1 MLRSVAV
8 AILLA
13 LALSVANAACADV
26 ISSLTFTFEPLP
38 GGRPGGAVNANG
50 ARCMTVAGGWEAASA
65 AKAAAEMLQSLVMEG
80 TRAEAIKVEKA
91 EGGYAVTAGDRRII
105 LVDEAMA
112 AAMKSTRDALAE
124 EWAESIRTALSSPYL
139 ALAVESHIVPL
150 GERRTFAVKG
160 NFQQV
165 SVTANTHVVQAQF
178 DAEARTLSVVGMAAG
193 DTQVVLDAG
202 AAKVTLLVKVM
213 RYAGRIAPTAE
224 AVVTGRIAP
233 VSVIKQAASAAI
245 QYSIDIEPGA
255 WAEVSDVLVN
265 TPNIAP
271 GQAATVTMRV
281 ELQGPNYLPVQG
293 APQVRV
299 LNEAIAPTAA
309 KVLMVSNRPER
320 LPSYGLWYEG
330 RVPSGYPARLLYHH
344 VNATRANG
352 ELAVELTN
360 TSDHAVRVQIVEAKG
375 GPSRDEVFA
384 GHKAA
389 RDFLQRQA
397 DDIGYVVTIP
407 AGASYTA
414 AAQVI
419 KPGEVIS
426 GLLEMRVMGDGQL
439 RVGVRLRPPS
449 SDLMVPV
456 AQMPPERSSTWIFS
470 DPHKELS
477 AQYRVGSSW
486 AFATIGDKQVLSSTG
501 RELLDGDYGVFYDI
515 KFEVE
520 NPTDQP
526 AHVELALMPGGGLAR
541 GIVMIDG
548 QIYETGLLRYGEAQR
563 IYSLTIPAQGKRELR
578 VRTMPEAGSN
588 YPVKLVMRPRGA
600 WD

>member
-1 MLRSVAV
+1 MLRHVVIAVLLGLVLSAASV
-8 AILLA
+8 
-13 LALSVANAACADV
+13 ACADALT
-26 ISSLTFTFEPLP
+26 SLTFTFEPLSR
-38 GGRPGGAVNANG
+38 GRTGGAVNVNG
-50 ARCMTVAGGWEAASA
+50 ARCMTVGGRWEAASA
-65 AKAAAEMLQSLVMEG
+65 AKAAAETLQSLVMEG
-80 TRAEAIKVEKA
+80 ARAEAVKVGKA
-91 EGGYAVTAGDRRII
+91 QGGYAITADDRRII

-112 AAMKSTRDALAE
+112 TAMKSTRDALAA
-124 EWAESIRTALSSPYL
+124 EWAGRIRQALSSPYL
-139 ALAVESHIVPL
+139 ALAIESHIVPL

-160 NFQQV
+160 YFQQV
-165 SVTANTHVVQAQF
+165 FVTANAHVVQVQF
-178 DAEARTLSVVGMAAG
+178 DPGARMLSVVGIAAG
-193 DTQVVLDAG
+193 ETQVVLDAAG
-202 AAKVTLLVKVM
+202 AKVTLLVKVM
-213 RYAGRIAPTAE
+213 KYAGRIAATAE

-233 VSVIKQAASAAI
+233 ATVIKQAASAAI
-245 QYSIDIEPGA
+245 QYSINTEPGA

-271 GQAATVTMRV
+271 GQSATVTMRV
-281 ELQGPNYLPVQG
+281 SLHGPNYLPVQ
-293 APQVRV
+293 ATPQVRV
-299 LNEAIAPTAA
+299 VNEAIAPTPA

-352 ELAVELTN
+352 ELAVELAN

-375 GPSRDEVFA
+375 GPSHDEVFA

-397 DDIGYVVTIP
+397 DDIGYMVTIP

-414 AAQVI
+414 AAQVV

-426 GLLEMRVMGDGQL
+426 GLVEMRVIGDGQL

-456 AQMPPERSSTWIFS
+456 AQMPPERASTWIFS
-470 DPHKELS
+470 EPHKELS
-477 AQYRVGSSW
+477 AQYRVGSTW

-501 RELLDGDYGVFYDI
+501 RELLDGDYGVFYDVT
-515 KFEVE
+515 FEVE
-520 NPTDQP
+520 NPTDEP

-548 QIYETGLLRYGEAQR
+548 QIYETGLLRYGEAER
-563 IYSLTIPAQGKRELR
+563 VYSFTVPARAKRQLQ
-578 VRTMPEAGSN
+578 VRTMPESGSN
-588 YPVKLVMRPRGA
+588 YPVKLVMRPRGV